1 MKIEKTQHIADGSF
15 PTEIEIAED
24 DNPKIDGNSNEDDLS
39 PLQMNPMKYSSSPL
53 GFKY

>member
-15 PTEIEIAED
+15 PTEIEIAEGG
-24 DNPKIDGNSNEDDLS
+24 NPMIDGNSDEDDLS